1 MRSSVHQLPT
11 NFTFSQ
17 TIAISSTPDEL
28 GSYID
33 VATEAGGSDVSIGQ
47 INLYVSPTL
56 SATTQNRLR
65 SLAVKNALAS
75 LDSLISAS
83 EDAAVA
89 GTVMSITDST
99 YPPYVPF
106 GGAAP
111 TMRAGELADGAP
123 AAPTEIFAGLVD
135 IDAQVHVRVAI
146 CTQG

>member
-83 EDAAVA
+83 EDAIA
-89 GTVMSITDST
+89 GTVMSITDNT

-111 TMRAGELADGAP
+111 TMRAG
-123 AAPTEIFAGLVD
+123 
-135 IDAQVHVRVAI
+135 
-146 CTQG
+146 